1 MDETTFVRELRADAP
16 QPDRA
21 RLAPGRQ
28 RLLDAA
34 ASGGRVR
41 RLRSDWRTA
50 AIGAVAA
57 ITVAAVSVTLLVGG
71 GNREAEASLLSGRA
85 PVGSAKEVLLGAAAL
100 VGDDPVP
107 TPGAEQWV
115 YLRESTSHLKFGDD
129 AGILIQDDPDGPPE
143 VPASGGDTFLNAQG
157 LDEEEKWVP
166 FDEPAAFRGKSLDD
180 HSASQLFGFLADLP
194 DDPAQVVDKA
204 VELYPDLPKSPASP
218 DERAFRALSLVAVE
232 QPVVHPEGLAKV
244 YRAMAEI
251 PGIRASR
258 VIDAEGRETVAIGMK
273 EPGSSPS
280 YIRMY
285 LLDPGTGLPLGQ
297 QWTAIADAPPPRMS
311 DTDGAKA
318 EADAGARASWKK
330 GDVLMAELLLEK
342 ALVSR
347 DRERP

>member
-16 QPDRA
+16 LPDRA

-50 AIGAVAA
+50 AVGAVAA

-71 GNREAEASLLSGRA
+71 GDRDASLLSGRV
-85 PVGSAKEVLLGAAAL
+85 PVGTAKEVLLDAAAM
-100 VGDDPVP
+100 VEDDPVP
-107 TPGAEQWV
+107 RPGAKQWV
-115 YLRESTSHLKFGDD
+115 YVRESTSHLKFGDNV
-129 AGILIQDDPDGPPE
+129 GILIRDDPNGPPE
-143 VPASGGDTFLNAQG
+143 VPASGDDTFLNAQG
-157 LDEEEKWVP
+157 QNEEEKWVLY
-166 FDEPAAFRGKSLDD
+166 DEPAAFRGKSLDD
-180 HSASQLFGFLADLP
+180 HSASRLFGFLADLP

-204 VELYPDLPKSPASP
+204 VELYPDVPKSPTSP

-258 VIDAEGRETVAIGMK
+258 VVDAEGRETIAIGMK
-273 EPGSSPS
+273 EAGSSPS

-297 QWTAIADAPPPRMS
+297 QWTAIADAPQPKMV
-311 DTDGAKA
+311 DTDGA
-318 EADAGARASWKK
+318 EADGADPGSQGSWKK
-330 GDVLMAELLLEK
+330 GDVLMSELLLEK
-342 ALVSR
+342 TLVNR
-347 DRERP
+347 NRERP